1 MLNTQVTEAKE
12 ANCVQRKD
20 FEGFLELSKV
30 FLITKGPK
38 ITCV

>member
-12 ANCVQRKD
+12 ANYAQRKH

-30 FLITKGPK
+30 F
-38 ITCV
+38 

>member
-12 ANCVQRKD
+12 ANCVQKKD

-30 FLITKGPK
+30 F
-38 ITCV
+38 